1 MKRHILLGSCA
12 ALALALGAAA
22 PAFAQDAATPAA
34 ESASE
39 LDAVVITARRKS
51 ETLQDVPLAV
61 TAFSAE
67 ELATKHITTRTDLA
81 NFTPSLI
88 TITGGYPSE
97 FAYFAL
103 RGQGPSFSST
113 PGVVPYFAEVPNPV
127 TVDGRGGTLYDLAS
141 IQVVA
146 GPQGTLFGKNA
157 TGGNILFEPQRPTN
171 SFGGYLQG
179 EVGNFN
185 DRRAEFA
192 LNLPIVE
199 DKALFRL
206 AGESA
211 RRDGY
216 TIDVGPT
223 FAGKDYDDVSYDS
236 VRASLTLRPTA
247 NLEIYTVA
255 RYFQSSNNGPGTVL
269 QQFNTTL
276 GAGLLPVLLVYPGVA
291 TAAAEQAARGNR
303 RVAYD
308 QDEFSDTTYWQIVN
322 QTTFEISPS
331 LKLKNIISYSSE
343 RFEYAYDYDATAF
356 PIGGQTARGSYPSVA
371 PNYFTEELQLLGK
384 ALDGALDFTLGAYYD
399 EQTQNTA
406 HWGGIFTQ
414 YPISFFLGP
423 IPATLDITSESH
435 AVFAQGTMD
444 LERYGAPHGLSL
456 TAGLRHTWDS
466 STTTTAILAPPTT
479 ASVEFDYTS
488 YNLTL
493 DYAPTPGFHVY
504 VTSRDAYKMGG
515 VNGGVPAGSAFA
527 NYPPEKLQD
536 LEAGLKAMF
545 RLGDMPTRLNLAVY
559 RGDYENIQRT
569 TAEVISSVTLNVTR
583 SAAKGLIQGFEFN
596 GAIVPVEGLTLTASY
611 SYIDAKYTK
620 LDGPSAALILTGA
633 AFPYTPANKYAL
645 GVSYEWSLGSLG
657 QANVS
662 ANYAFQSH
670 FSTAQTNMAQVKYLP
685 GYGLLN
691 LRAGIDGLFGR
702 PIDLSAF
709 VTNAADKDYVTGLL
723 DQYNTGGGVV
733 TYTYGEP
740 RMYGVQLR
748 YHF

>member
-1 MKRHILLGSCA
+1 VAA
-12 ALALALGAAA
+12 ALAVGPGAPAYGTEAPDAA
-22 PAFAQDAATPAA
+22 PTSD
-34 ESASE
+34 
-39 LDAVVITARRKS
+39 LDAGVITARRKAES
-51 ETLQDVPLAV
+51 LQDVPLAV

-67 ELATKHITTRTDLA
+67 DLASKRITSRTDLA

-157 TGGNILFEPQRPTN
+157 TGGNILFEPQRPT
-171 SFGGYLQG
+171 SDFGGYVQG

-185 DRRAEFA
+185 NRRAEFA

-199 DKALFRL
+199 DKVLFRL
-206 AGESA
+206 SGESA

-236 VRASLTLRPTA
+236 VRASLTLRPTE

-291 TAAAEQAARGNR
+291 RAAAEQAARGNR

-308 QDEFSDTTYWQIVN
+308 QDEFSKAKYWQIVN
-322 QTTFEISPS
+322 QTTLDLSPT
-331 LKLKNIISYSSE
+331 LKLKNIISYSHE
-343 RFEYAYDYDATAF
+343 RFEYAYDYDATVF

-371 PNYFTEELQLLGK
+371 PNYFTEELQLQGK
-384 ALDGALDFTLGAYYD
+384 AFDGALDFTVGAYYD
-399 EQTQNTA
+399 EQTQNTD

-423 IPATLDITSESH
+423 IPATLDITSKSK
-435 AVFAQGTMD
+435 AVFAQGTFD
-444 LERYGAPHGLSL
+444 LETVGLAHGLSL

-466 STTTTAILAPPTT
+466 STTTSAILAPPTT
-479 ASVEFDYTS
+479 ASVDFDYTS

-493 DYAPTPGFHVY
+493 DYAPTPAFHLY
-504 VTSRDAYKMGG
+504 LASRNAYKMGG
-515 VNGGVPAGSAFA
+515 VNGGVPAGSGFE

-536 LEAGLKAMF
+536 LEAGLKAIF
-545 RLGDMPTRLNLAVY
+545 SLGGMPTRVNLAVY

-596 GAIVPVEGLTLTASY
+596 GAIVPIEGLTLTASY

-620 LDGPSAALILTGA
+620 LDGASAALILTGA

-662 ANYAFQSH
+662 ANYAYQSH
-670 FSTAQTNMAQVKYLP
+670 FSTAQTNLAQVKYLP

-691 LRAGIDGLFGR
+691 LRAGIDGLFGK

-709 VTNAADKDYVTGLL
+709 VTNAGDEDYVTGLL